1 MARAAKASRS
11 TKAAST
17 AAPTPAAVAPTP
29 AATRKRLTPDQKAAI
44 AEGLAKGE
52 TGATLA
58 AQFNVSL
65 ATIYQQ
71 RKKRNASA
79 TSSAPAASGMTDLQK
94 RLILWASRK
103 LLDKPVHD
111 DETADLRR
119 ILEMEIQRRFEE
131 GLTG

>member
-1 MARAAKASRS
+1 
-11 TKAAST
+11 
-17 AAPTPAAVAPTP
+17 
-29 AATRKRLTPDQKAAI
+29 LTPDQKAAI

-52 TGATLA
+52 TGASLA

-71 RKKRNASA
+71 KKKLNVSA
-79 TSSAPAASGMTDLQK
+79 TSSAPAAAGMTDLQK

-103 LLDKPVHD
+103 LLDRPV
-111 DETADLRR
+111 DESETTGLKR
-119 ILEMEIQRRFEE
+119 ILEAEIQRRFEE